1 MIDIR
6 PDRAHPR
13 GGFAEL
19 TLKSDQIDGETAK
32 IFLFD
37 NYSERYL
44 GEKGWQ
50 ATRVMFGPYAITRE
64 GNVARVIIG
73 PEIVNQIEEYATV
86 RLTVGD
92 VSQDI
97 SWPEDIVPAPGAA
110 RIGGI
115 STGAAPTPVQKNE
128 LSAQLPSEKQNPEPA
143 TTPEPETAPAD
154 PEPTQQPVK
163 DIQKDEPSNSNK
175 AMMWGIGVLIIAAIA
190 AAVYFFMLKEPK
202 PEEQPVKE
210 PEIAVV
216 QDTCGLEELRKLQG
230 FAAQNAALRDC
241 AGKASADTALAL
253 LEQGAAADDAEALR
267 LFGVVYDG
275 EVHDDTMETTIG
287 LTFTDAPATA
297 ADYYAR
303 SVAAGSQDAADN
315 LSALCE
321 RMATMSDTLVR
332 GSVADHCGQ

>member
-19 TLKSDQIDGETAK
+19 TLESDQIAGETAEV
-32 IFLFD
+32 FLFD

-50 ATRVMFGPYAITRE
+50 ATRVMFGPYAIVRE
-64 GNVARVIIG
+64 GTVARVIIG
-73 PEIVNQIEEYATV
+73 PEIVNQIDEYATV

-110 RIGGI
+110 KIGGI
-115 STGAAPTPVQKNE
+115 TTGAPPPPVSETEQ
-128 LSAQLPSEKQNPEPA
+128 SPQLPSEKPIQQSATNPEPL
-143 TTPEPETAPAD
+143 TVPAE
-154 PEPTQQPVK
+154 PEPTQQPDK
-163 DIQKDEPSNSNK
+163 DIQKDEPAKTNK
-175 AMMWGIGVLIIAAIA
+175 ALMWVIAVLIIAAIA
-190 AAVYFFMLKEPK
+190 AAVYFFVLKEPL

-216 QDTCGLEELRKLQG
+216 QDTCGLEILRGLDG

-241 AGKASADTALAL
+241 AGKVSADTALTL

-267 LFGVVYDG
+267 LFGVVYDS
-275 EVHDDTMETTIG
+275 EVLDDTMETTIG
-287 LTFTDAPATA
+287 LTFADAPATA

-303 SVAAGSQDAADN
+303 SVAAGSQDAGEN

-332 GSVADHCGQ
+332 GSVADNCGQ